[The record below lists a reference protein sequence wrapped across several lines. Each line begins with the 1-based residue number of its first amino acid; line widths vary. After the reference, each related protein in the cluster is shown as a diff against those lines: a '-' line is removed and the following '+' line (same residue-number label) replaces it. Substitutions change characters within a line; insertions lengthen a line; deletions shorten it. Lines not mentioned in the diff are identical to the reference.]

1 MTKFQGLLQSV
12 KKTNIIKRNIVIIG
26 DSHARN
32 CAAKLQHNLETNFV
46 VSGYVKPGA
55 GMSVITHAVKK
66 EVGKLKSDDVVD
78 MWGGSNDIGK
88 NNSQAALRHLA

>member
-1 MTKFQGLLQSV
+1 V

-32 CAAKLQHNLETNFV
+32 CAAKLQHNSETNFV

-55 GMSVITHAVKK
+55 GMGVITHTVK
-66 EVGKLKSDDVVD
+66 EVGKLKSDDVVVV
-78 MWGGSNDIGK
+78 WGGSNDIGK
-88 NNSQAALRHLA
+88 ITPKWP